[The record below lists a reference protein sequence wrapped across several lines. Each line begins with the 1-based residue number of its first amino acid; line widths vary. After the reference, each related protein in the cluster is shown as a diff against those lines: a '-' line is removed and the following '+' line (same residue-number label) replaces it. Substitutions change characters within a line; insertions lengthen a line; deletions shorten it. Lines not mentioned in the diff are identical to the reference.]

1 MTSFIKNQLTKIFC
15 RQMQKIIKKHN
26 PTIVAVAGSAGK
38 TTTKLAIATVLSQT
52 LRVRYQE
59 GNYNAPISVPLIF
72 TGRTMPSLYNPFSW
86 ASAWLHGQ
94 KVLHNEYPYDVILLE
109 LGIDSPGDMAVFKD
123 LLRPKISVVTAVA
136 DEHMEFFKTLDA
148 VAAEELAVAEFSDVL
163 VINSDDIPEKYLN
176 QFTKDKEIHSYGFG
190 HAEYKITSNKLSN
203 GSYEVNI
210 DLGGGQ
216 KVAETL
222 NFVAEHTLKS
232 VAAAVAVADLLEVKT
247 EDIQKAIP
255 KIAPPAGRMQLFK
268 GIKNSTIIDDSY
280 NSSPISAQAA
290 LKTLSQFDA
299 PQHIAILGMMNELGE
314 TSKIAHEQLGNA
326 CDPSKID
333 LVITIGKDAN
343 SYLAASAEAKGCK
356 VIRANS
362 PIEAGNAAAEN
373 LKPGAVVLAKGSQNG
388 VFAEEAIKPLLADPN
403 DNDKLVRQSS
413 FWLKKKQA
421 QFKAT

>member
-1 MTSFIKNQLTKIFC
+1 
-15 RQMQKIIKKHN
+15 
-26 PTIVAVAGSAGK
+26 VAGSAGK

-59 GNYNAPISVPLIF
+59 GNYNAPISIPLIF

-86 ASAWLHGQ
+86 IAAWMHGQ
-94 KVLHNEYPYDVILLE
+94 KVLHNKYPYDVIVLE
-109 LGIDSPGDMAVFKD
+109 LGIDAPGDMAVFKD
-123 LLRPKISVVTAVA
+123 LLHPKISVVTAIA
-136 DEHMEFFKTLDA
+136 DEHMEFFKTIEA
-148 VAAEELAVAEFSDVL
+148 VAAEELAIAEFSDIL
-163 VINSDDIPEKYLN
+163 VINSDDIPETYLN
-176 QFTKDKEIHSYGFG
+176 QFTKEKEVHSYGFG
-190 HAEYKITSNKLSN
+190 HAEYKITSSKLSN

-216 KVAETL
+216 KVTEAL

-255 KIAPPAGRMQLFK
+255 KITAPAGRMQILK

-280 NSSPISAQAA
+280 NSNPISAQAA
-290 LKTLSQFDA
+290 LKTLNLFDA
-299 PQHIAILGMMNELGE
+299 PQRIAILGMMNELGE
-314 TSKIAHEQLGNA
+314 ISKQAHEQIGNA
-326 CDPSKID
+326 CEPNKID

-343 SYLAASAEAKGCK
+343 SYLAAAAEAKGCK

-362 PIEAGNAAAEN
+362 PIEAGKAAAEN

-388 VFAEEAIKPLLADPN
+388 VFAEEAVKLLLADPS
-403 DNDKLVRQSS
+403 DSKKLVRQSS
-413 FWLKKKQA
+413 FWLKKKQT
-421 QFKAT
+421 QFKDT